1 MGVFMEKDLKKE
13 KKAQRREAADR
24 LKGLST
30 EYVDSA
36 SKSIARA
43 LIDTPEY
50 RDAGTI
56 FCYMNFGK
64 EVVTDLIIADAL
76 SSGKRVCIPLCRGA
90 GIMDARL
97 YTGET
102 QLVPGAFGIMEPST
116 DEPVV
121 SPEEIDLAVVP
132 CVTCDRELRRLGHG
146 AGYYDRFF
154 QEFKGTKIALC
165 LEEMLLDEVVTEEHD
180 VRMDMVI
187 SEEKIYDKD
196 SFGEH
201 RRWRP

>member
-24 LKGLST
+24 LKELSR

-36 SKSIARA
+36 SRPIAKA
-43 LIDTPEY
+43 LIGTPEY
-50 RDAGTI
+50 QEAGTI

-64 EVVTDLIIADAL
+64 EVATDLIIADAL
-76 SSGKRVCIPLCRGA
+76 SRGKKVCIPLCRGA
-90 GIMDARL
+90 GVMDARL
-97 YTGET
+97 YTRET
-102 QLVPGAFGIMEPST
+102 RLVPGAFGIMEPST

-121 SPEEIDLAVVP
+121 SSREIDLAVVP

-154 QEFKGTKIALC
+154 QEFKGPKIALC

-187 SEEKIYDKD
+187 SEKKIYDKN